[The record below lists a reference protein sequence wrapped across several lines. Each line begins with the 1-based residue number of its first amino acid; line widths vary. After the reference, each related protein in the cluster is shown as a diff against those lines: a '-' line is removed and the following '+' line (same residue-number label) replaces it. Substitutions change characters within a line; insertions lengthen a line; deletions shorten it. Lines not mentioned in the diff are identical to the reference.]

1 MTQNFPTGAAIVFGG
16 SGGIGLAVAQG
27 MAQAGSPVALVY
39 RSKAAA
45 AEAAAKAIQAAGGRA
60 SVHGADVTV
69 LAQVEVAVAEAAE
82 AHGGLHT
89 VVFAAGPHVEQMHMS
104 QVSEALFRQSVET
117 EVHGFFNVFKASVQ
131 KLRDGGGG
139 SYLHLGSAGELWWPE
154 RDGLSVVP
162 KAANEAMIR
171 GIAKEEGRYNIRANS
186 ILVGV
191 IEAGQFVEHLRRG
204 TFDQAWIEAVQSALP
219 IKRWGKPEEIG
230 QAAVFLATNGYVTG
244 QQISVAGG
252 FGI

>member
-1 MTQNFPTGAAIVFGG
+1 MTHTFPGGAAIVFGG

-27 MAQAGSPVALVY
+27 LAKAGSPVALVY

-45 AEAAAKAIQAAGGRA
+45 AEHAAETFSAEGAQA
-60 SVHGADVTV
+60 SVHKADVTV
-69 LAQVEVAVAEAAE
+69 QAEVEDAIAAAAE

-89 VVFAAGPHVEQMHMS
+89 IVFAAGPHVEQMYLAETD
-104 QVSEALFRQSVET
+104 QALFRVSIET

-131 KLRDGGGG
+131 RLRDAGGG
-139 SYLHLGSAGELWWPE
+139 SYLHIGSAGDLWWPA
-154 RDGLSVVP
+154 RDGLSVAP

-171 GIAKEEGRYNIRANS
+171 GIAKEEGRFNIRANS
-186 ILVGV
+186 ILTGV
-191 IEAGQFVEHLRRG
+191 IEAGQFLEHLRRG
-204 TFDQAWIEAVQSALP
+204 TFDQAWIDAVQAALP
-219 IKRWGKPEEIG
+219 SKRWGRPEEIG

-252 FGI
+252 FGV